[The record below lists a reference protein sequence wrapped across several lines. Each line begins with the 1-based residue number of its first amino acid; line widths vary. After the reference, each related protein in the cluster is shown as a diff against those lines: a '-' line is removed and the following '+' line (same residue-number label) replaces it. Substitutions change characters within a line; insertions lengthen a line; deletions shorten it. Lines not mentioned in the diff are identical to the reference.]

1 MMKNKEFIKSS
12 IKQNLPKLKKEFKIR
27 DLKLFGSYVNNEETE
42 KSDVDILVS
51 FNEIIDLI
59 QFIKLQNNLSDL
71 LNTKVDLVMESALK
85 NRIRKNILQKAEL
98 I

>member
-1 MMKNKEFIKSS
+1 MKNKEFIKLS
-12 IKQNLPKLKKEFKIR
+12 INQNLPKLKKEFKIK

-42 KSDVDILVS
+42 KSDIDILVS

-59 QFIKLQNNLSDL
+59 QFIKLQNYLSDL
-71 LNTKVDLVMESALK
+71 LNIKVDLVMESALK
-85 NRIRKNILQKAEL
+85 NRIRKSVLQEAEL

>member
-1 MMKNKEFIKSS
+1 MKNKEFIKSS
-12 IKQNLPKLKKEFKIR
+12 IKQNLPKLKKEFKIK

-42 KSDVDILVS
+42 KSDIDILVS

-59 QFIKLQNNLSDL
+59 QFIKLQNKLSDL

>member
-1 MMKNKEFIKSS
+1 MKNKEFIKSS